1 MNSTFSIIT
10 SAVTIIILVVLL
22 VILLIFIL
30 WNKRKVKDIVGNFTD
45 YNDYLYK
52 KEMTNKKL
60 EQLAKEENDIE
71 KERENLKIQKKIV
84 IEKNRELENQIESV
98 SHLSQEDVLSILIER
113 IKIRK
118 RKEIEINIEEYNK
131 ELEERKQELSS
142 NILLQ
147 AMEKIS
153 ENFSLEKTSFK
164 IKLPSE
170 AFKGKIIGKE
180 GRNKRTF
187 ENITGSNLIIDENDY
202 VTVSSF
208 DPVRRELAVRTL
220 NELIRDGRIQPSRI
234 EIIYK
239 QIEDSFENEVPSY
252 AKKAYSILSL
262 YDIPK
267 SLDKYIGKLNFR
279 TSFGQNVLDH
289 CIESGLIAE
298 SIAKSLGVDSDIAKR
313 AAFLHDIGKSMDHQ
327 GSRDHVIEGTKLVKK
342 LDMHELIIES
352 VSKHH
357 DKDINGS
364 IYLQI
369 TKLADSISAT
379 RPGARLEA
387 VSDYFKR
394 METIEEICNKHSGVE
409 KSYAMQSGREIRV
422 MINPK
427 VETDLSMNLLSEE
440 ISNEIREKIEI
451 PGRITI
457 NFIREFRITKNIE

>member
-1 MNSTFSIIT
+1 MNSTFSIIS

-22 VILLIFIL
+22 TILLIFIL
-30 WNKRKVKDIVGNFTD
+30 WNKRKVKAIVGNFTD
-45 YNDYLYK
+45 YNEFLYK
-52 KEMTNKKL
+52 KDMVNKKL
-60 EQLAKEENDIE
+60 ESLIREENELE
-71 KERENLKIQKKIV
+71 KERQNIKVSKKILN
-84 IEKNRELENQIESV
+84 EKNRELENQIENISN
-98 SHLSQEDVLSILIER
+98 LSQDEVLSIFLER
-113 IKIRK
+113 IKSKK
-118 RKEIEINIEEYNK
+118 RKEIEMYIDEYNK
-131 ELEERKQELSS
+131 ELEERKNSIAS
-142 NILLQ
+142 NILIL

-170 AFKGKIIGKE
+170 AFKGKIIGKD

-220 NELIRDGRIQPSRI
+220 NELIQDGRIQPSRI
-234 EIIYK
+234 EQIYTQVK
-239 QIEDSFENEVPSY
+239 ENFDNEIPSY
-252 AKKAYSILSL
+252 AKKAYSILSI

-267 SLDKYIGKLNFR
+267 ELDVYIGKLNFR

-289 CIESGLIAE
+289 CIEAGLIAE
-298 SIAKSLGVDSDIAKR
+298 SIAKGLGLDHEIAKR
-313 AAFLHDIGKSMDHQ
+313 AAFLHDIGKSMDYQ
-327 GSRDHVIEGTKLVKK
+327 GSRDHVIEGAKLIKQYGMSEVI
-342 LDMHELIIES
+342 LES

-357 DKDINGS
+357 EKDINGT
-364 IYLQI
+364 IYLQV

-387 VSDYFKR
+387 ISDYFKR
-394 METIEEICNKHSGVE
+394 MENIEEICNKHEGVE

-422 MINPK
+422 IINPK
-427 VETDLSMNLLSEE
+427 IETDMSMTILSEE

-457 NFIREFRITKNIE
+457 NFIREYRITKNID